1 MRLLKLVSLR
11 ALQKQAKTWQWL
23 LLILTL
29 LIGSLLTFYVMHSE
43 DAEMRENL
51 ITYANTIERSIDW
64 RPFENVLNTN
74 PNNLT
79 SADFNALRTQ
89 LNDACKANRD
99 CYFIYLLYLEKGLE
113 KGLEKDLEKTLEKTF
128 EKASEKGLEKNN
140 VKFLLDASPQPES
153 EISQLAEVFVEA
165 TEPLKTAMLYK
176 KPLVEGPVIDH
187 WGTWVSARVPVKITL
202 KGNHFVMLNVDV
214 AVAGWQSRLYKKAL
228 VPVTFTLIFSGFL
241 LWFMAKNKEREQ
253 QYTALFNS
261 TSELVK
267 IANNDE
273 LTGLPNR
280 RLLEDRIAQAIKSA
294 ARTRQIVAVLFLDL
308 DYFKAV
314 NDTHGH
320 LTGDLLLKLVAT
332 RLKGLLRDE
341 DTIARIGGDEFVIL
355 LSNLNSEL
363 QAISLAE
370 KVVKVLT
377 EPFQVSSKSL
387 KIGVSVGI
395 ALYREHDTNEINLIR
410 HADNAMYTAKR
421 QGRSCYAVYR
431 DNLSETST

>member
-1 MRLLKLVSLR
+1 MQFLKLASMR
-11 ALQKQAKTWQWL
+11 TLQKQAKTWQL
-23 LLILTL
+23 LLLTLTL
-29 LIGSLLTFYVMHSE
+29 LIGSLLTYYVMHSE

-74 PNNLT
+74 PNNITL
-79 SADFNALRTQ
+79 AEFNGMRVQ

-99 CYFIYLLYLEKGLE
+99 CHFIYLLYLEKGL
-113 KGLEKDLEKTLEKTF
+113 L
-128 EKASEKGLEKNN
+128 KNK

-153 EISQLAEVFVEA
+153 EISKLTEVFVEA
-165 TEPLKTAMLYK
+165 TDSLKVAMLHK

-202 KGNHFVMLNVDV
+202 KGNHFVMLNIDV
-214 AVAGWQSRLYKKAL
+214 ADTGWQSRIYKKAL
-228 VPVTFTLIFSGFL
+228 VPISFTLIFCGFL
-241 LWFMAKNKEREQ
+241 LWFMAINKEREK

-261 TSELVK
+261 TTELVE

-314 NDTHGH
+314 NDTYGH
-320 LTGDLLLKLVAT
+320 PVGDLLLKLVAT
-332 RLKGLLRDE
+332 RLKGLLRVE

-355 LSNLNSEL
+355 LLNLSSEL
-363 QAISLAE
+363 QAISTAE

-377 EPFQVSSKSL
+377 EPFQVSDKNL

-395 ALYREHDTNEINLIR
+395 ALYPDHDINEINLIR
-410 HADNAMYTAKR
+410 HADNAMYSAKR
-421 QGRSCYAVYR
+421 QGRSCYALYR
-431 DNLSETST
+431 DNLSETDT